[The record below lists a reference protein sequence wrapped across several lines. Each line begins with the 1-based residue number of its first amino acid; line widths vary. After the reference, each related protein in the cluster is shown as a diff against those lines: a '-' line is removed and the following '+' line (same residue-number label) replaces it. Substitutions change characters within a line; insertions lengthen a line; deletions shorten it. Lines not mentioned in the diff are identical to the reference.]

1 MAAQKRLND
10 LAERK
15 RLLVLEADLHRA
27 LLRAEAARARTR
39 LAWLNLGGGER
50 RLSPW
55 ILVGSALAGLFAA
68 RYRRTLLKWLPTALA
83 ALRWFNHGKLD

>member
-1 MAAQKRLND
+1 MAAQKKLND

-15 RLLVLEADLHRA
+15 RLLILEAELHRA
-27 LLRAEAARARTR
+27 LLRAEATRARAR
-39 LAWLNLGGGER
+39 LAWLNLGGRER

-55 ILVGSALAGLFAA
+55 LLVGSALVGLFAA

-83 ALRWFNHGKLD
+83 ALRWFNRRQPD